1 MSIIE
6 NDIERKNIVNF
17 FVNDLKYIE
26 ISADLVS
33 KDLFIKSELLNF
45 IKENNYDS
53 FKYILKEHF
62 KNDENSFYNEFKKE
76 ILLNM
81 RKHSNHNNA
90 FILRQGIYFKG
101 KLFNLFNHK
110 NNLMKDK
117 CSFDKNKFI
126 VVSQFNVK
134 LLDLNGV
141 TIPNF
146 EFIPDLTFFINGIY
160 IGYMEVKFRS
170 NGQTTKNGNLQILE
184 KYFASY
190 NVYKNNINIDKNT
203 REEYKNFKQVLS
215 VFYSSIF
222 LSTFDSHSLFQ
233 IRNFKKIKDEMDN
246 NKLTLDDVNQFN
258 KTDYNLFLKLFEEY
272 KNNNIDDKSF
282 LIENYSK
289 ETLYKEIIY
298 LNYGESKQD
307 GNNNQTELISPRL
320 KQKIGIEKV
329 LKINDEYLLNE
340 NNPFYLENKVK
351 ENIKL
356 LPINEQEDILR
367 EFHLY
372 HNNKNIN
379 SILLS
384 YSTGFGKT
392 KIISWLS
399 LFLKDL
405 VIDQKYV
412 YNTIFLITD
421 RLELKTQTNDT
432 IKQMNISK
440 GVFYE
445 IQTTKEFERCLTDNN
460 KKIVIVNIQKF
471 QKIIDKMDEKTIEK
485 LRKNRNAFIIDEIHR
500 SNDGSQHSDMMTIF
514 NDKISKENLY
524 LTKKNLI
531 IGLTATP
538 SEETIKRFGE
548 CIFSGKTIYYKPHD
562 EYTMIESINDGYTLD
577 FRHSISAVATSM
589 MVLTKENKYDEN
601 GNLKKQ
607 EFNKNIIYENDE
619 RVLEVSKIIVDHL
632 VGSVYKQIRGTG
644 KAMLACQSI
653 TCAIKH
659 YNTIK
664 RLFEEKTKEDDY
676 KMYADR
682 EIFIVFTD
690 TQFQKSKNIC
700 SITEKESIRKFKE
713 NKNGLM
719 IVVEKLL
726 TGFDVPLL
734 HTLFLNKEVKD
745 ISAIQALSRVNRTTK
760 YKNSCHII
768 DFSHENIN
776 TIEHLPKAINRF
788 FGNQSTSFSI
798 DEPLIVLK
806 KTFKELNNF
815 YLYKDNKNEFE
826 SYQNNNL
833 TNEYIALERKFI
845 LEIEQNI
852 DIIKNIIQ
860 IYFNYKR
867 ALNDLKFIYDISEYQ
882 NDKLESFYKVL
893 NNLSRNEIKEES
905 IELEVGFLSIGEI
918 DVSLK
923 FKKDSNKNGE
933 NDSEIFNKDWE
944 SIINNKAEEI
954 EIQILDFKNFVVELY
969 KEIYLR
975 SKLNEK
981 CFKLQLN
988 DLSFNNEELL
998 EKEFDKQ
1005 LTFFKLAKNYLITY
1019 ENKQKYIEIMKNEL
1033 KYSFHKFKEYLKTL

>member
-1 MSIIE
+1 MGIIE

-45 IKENNYDS
+45 IKENNSDN
-53 FKYILKEHF
+53 FKDILKEHF

-81 RKHSNHNNA
+81 RRHSNHNNA

-160 IGYMEVKFRS
+160 IGYMEIKFRS

-190 NVYKNNINIDKNT
+190 NVYKNNIDKNKNY
-203 REEYKNFKQVLS
+203 REEYKDFKQVLNI
-215 VFYSSIF
+215 FYSSLFI
-222 LSTFDSHSLFQ
+222 SSFDLHTLYQ
-233 IRNFKKIKDEMDN
+233 IRNFKKIEDEMHN
-246 NKLTLDDVNQFN
+246 LNLTLDQINTFN
-258 KTDYNLFLKLFEEY
+258 KQDYNVFLKLFEEY
-272 KNNNIDDKSF
+272 KNNNSCYETLLK
-282 LIENYSK
+282 ENYSK
-289 ETLYKEIIY
+289 ETLYREILY
-298 LNYGESKQD
+298 FNYGERKQD
-307 GNNNQTELISPRL
+307 GNNNQTELITPRL
-320 KQKIGIEKV
+320 KQKIGVEKV
-329 LKINDEYLLNE
+329 LEINNEYLENE
-340 NNPFYLENKVK
+340 NNPFYLENKVR
-351 ENIKL
+351 ETIKF
-356 LPINEQEDILR
+356 LPINEQEEVLR
-367 EFHLY
+367 EYQLY
-372 HNNKNIN
+372 HSNKNIN
-379 SILLS
+379 SILLA

-405 VIDQKYV
+405 IVNEKYV

-440 GVFYE
+440 GMFSE
-445 IQTTKEFERCLTDNN
+445 IQTTKEFERCLTENN
-460 KKIVIVNIQKF
+460 KRIVIVNIQKF
-471 QKIIDKMDEKTIEK
+471 QKIIDKLDDKVVEK
-485 LRKNRNAFIIDEIHR
+485 LKQNRNVFIIDEIHR

-514 NDKISKENLY
+514 NDKISKDNLY
-524 LTKKNLI
+524 LSKKNLV

-538 SEETIKRFGE
+538 SNETIKRFGE
-548 CIFSGKTIYYKPHD
+548 CIITGKTVHYKPHD

-577 FRHSISAVATSM
+577 FRNSISAVATSM
-589 MVLTKENKYDEN
+589 MVLVKEEKYDEN

-607 EFNKNIIYENDE
+607 NFDKNLIYENDE
-619 RVLEVSKIIVDHL
+619 RVLEISKIIVDHL
-632 VGSVYKQIRGTG
+632 LNSVYKQINGNG
-644 KAMLACQSI
+644 KAMLTCQSI

-659 YNTIK
+659 YQTIK
-664 RLFEEKTKEDDY
+664 KLFEEKTQLEEY
-676 KMYADR
+676 KKYADR

-690 TQFQKSKNIC
+690 TQFQKAKNIC
-700 SITEKESIRKFKE
+700 KISEKESIQRFKE
-713 NKNGLM
+713 NQNGLM

-776 TIEHLPKAINRF
+776 TTKNLPKAINNF
-788 FGNQSTSFSI
+788 FGHSSTSFTI
-798 DEPLIVLK
+798 DEPLNVLI

-815 YLYKDNKNEFE
+815 YLYKENKNEFE
-826 SYQNNNL
+826 LYQNNVL
-833 TNEYIALERKFI
+833 TNEYILLETKLI
-845 LEIEQNI
+845 KEIEINRDEI
-852 DIIKNIIQ
+852 GNIIKT
-860 IYFNYKR
+860 YYNYK
-867 ALNDLKFIYDISEYQ
+867 AAINDLKFIYDTIQYQ
-882 NDKLESFYKVL
+882 NENLENFYKVICNL
-893 NNLSRNEIKEES
+893 IRNNNENKGV
-905 IELEVGFLSIGEI
+905 ELEIGLLSIGEI
-918 DVSLK
+918 DPNLK
-923 FKKDSNKNGE
+923 YSKNRSKKDGE
-933 NDSEIFNKDWE
+933 NESKEFNKDWE
-944 SIINNKAEEI
+944 SILNNKSEKI
-954 EIQILDFKNFVVELY
+954 EVQILDFKNFVSELF

-975 SKLNEK
+975 AQKDGK
-981 CFKLQLN
+981 CFKIQIN
-988 DLSFNNEELL
+988 DNNYNEELL

-1019 ENKQKYIEIMKNEL
+1019 ENKHKYIEIIKNEL
-1033 KYSFHKFKEYLKTL
+1033 KYSFHKFKEYLKTI